1 MSATQHFKSNL
12 RDIFFNLFEFLDIGR
27 GTLGR
32 GPFAH
37 LDEASMRES
46 LAGLETYCQREF
58 SRSYV
63 HLDRE
68 VPTLGEDGTPRLP
81 EALKRTVQG
90 FQENGW
96 DLLEVPVHLG
106 GVGAPPSVTWAGFEL
121 ASGANA
127 SAAFYGLGN
136 FLARVIDCL
145 GTPSQKARFLPHA
158 VARRWGGAMVL
169 TEPDA
174 GSDVGAGR
182 TRARH
187 LGGELWALEGTKRF
201 ITSADQDMTENV
213 LHFVL
218 ARPEGAGPGTRGLS
232 LFVVPKYLV
241 GEDGALGERNGWTV
255 TNLEKKLGIKS
266 SVTCEVV
273 YGGARPAL
281 GWLLGDRHDGIRQMF
296 HVIEY
301 ARMAVGVKSLAGL
314 STGYL
319 NALAYARER
328 VQGPDL
334 AHANDK
340 ASPRVPIVRHPDVR
354 RMLLSQKAHAEGL
367 RALCAFTA
375 AVQDR
380 VELAGGHGVSADDLR
395 NDLLL
400 PLVKGYASET
410 AWTQL
415 SLALQCLG
423 GSGYVEDYPIGQ
435 YLRDQKIDSVYEGTT
450 HIQALDLVFRKIGK
464 DGGATLNALLDEVAQ
479 TLRAGDGGDA
489 LAVERERLAE
499 ALGELQGL
507 FAALLGKLGES
518 VYHVGLHAN
527 RALTALAQVLVGWLL
542 VRHGALAL
550 RKLPEASPTD
560 ADYYRGK
567 VASARFYCREVL
579 PEVALARGLVERSDL
594 TAMEVPEESF

>member
-1 MSATQHFKSNL
+1 
-12 RDIFFNLFEFLDIGR
+12 
-27 GTLGR
+27 
-32 GPFAH
+32 
-37 LDEASMRES
+37 
-46 LAGLETYCQREF
+46 
-58 SRSYV
+58 
-63 HLDRE
+63 
-68 VPTLGEDGTPRLP
+68 
-81 EALKRTVQG
+81 
-90 FQENGW
+90 
-96 DLLEVPVHLG
+96 
-106 GVGAPPSVTWAGFEL
+106 
-121 ASGANA
+121 
-127 SAAFYGLGN
+127 
-136 FLARVIDCL
+136 
-145 GTPSQKARFLPHA
+145 
-158 VARRWGGAMVL
+158 MVL

-182 TRARH
+182 TRARQVD
-187 LGGELWALEGTKRF
+187 GDLWALEGTKRF

-213 LHFVL
+213 IHFVL

-255 TNLEKKLGIKS
+255 TGLEKKLGIKS
-266 SVTCEVV
+266 SVTCEVA

-380 VELAGGHGVSADDLR
+380 VELAGGHGVSADDRR

-579 PEVALARGLVERSDL
+579 PEVAFARGLVERSDL

>member
-1 MSATQHFKSNL
+1 MSATEHYKSNL

-27 GTLGR
+27 RTLGQ

-46 LAGLETYCQREF
+46 LAGLEAYCRKEF
-58 SRSYV
+58 GTSYV
-63 HLDRE
+63 DLDRE
-68 VPTLGEDGTPRLP
+68 PPTLGEDGTPHLP
-81 EALKRTVQG
+81 EALKRAVRG
-90 FQENGW
+90 FQEGGW
-96 DLLEVPVHLG
+96 DLLEVPVNLG
-106 GVGAPPSVTWAGFEL
+106 GVGAPPTVTWAGFEL
-121 ASGANA
+121 ASGSNA

-136 FLARVIDCL
+136 FLAKVLDRL
-145 GTPSQKARFLPHA
+145 GTPSQKERFLPHL
-158 VARRWGGAMVL
+158 VERRWGGAMVL

-182 TRARH
+182 TRARQVE
-187 LGGELWALEGTKRF
+187 GDLWALEGTKRF

-213 LHFVL
+213 IHFVL

-241 GEDGALGERNGWTV
+241 NEDGSPGERNGWTV
-255 TNLEKKLGIKS
+255 TGLEKKLGIKA
-266 SVTCEVV
+266 SVTCEVA
-273 YGGARPAL
+273 YGGAKPAL

-334 AHANDK
+334 ARANDK
-340 ASPRVPIVRHPDVR
+340 ASPRVTILQHPDVR

-375 AVQDR
+375 HVQDR
-380 VELAGGHGVSADDLR
+380 VELAGGHGVTGDDLR

-415 SLALQCLG
+415 TLSLQTLG
-423 GSGYVEDYPIGQ
+423 GSGYVEDYPIAQ

-450 HIQALDLVFRKIGK
+450 HIQALDLVFRKVGK
-464 DGGATLNALLDEVAQ
+464 DGGATLNALLSEVEE
-479 TLRAGDGGDA
+479 TLRGAEGGEA
-489 LAVERERLAE
+489 LATERALLAT
-499 ALGELQGL
+499 AVGDLQGL
-507 FAALLGKLGES
+507 LGALLGKLGES

-527 RALTALAQVLVGWLL
+527 RALTSMAQVLVAWLL
-542 VRHGALAL
+542 VRHAALAL
-550 RKLPEASPTD
+550 RRLPEASP
-560 ADYYRGK
+560 ADRAFYQGK

-594 TAMEVPEESF
+594 TTMEVPAESF